1 MKYRQYLKLEKSLS
15 DNTVDAYLTDLDKLL
30 AYLTLENI
38 NILDVRLEN
47 LEDFSAGLHDIG
59 IHPRSQARILSG
71 IRSFYR
77 FLIMEDYLKADPTE
91 LLESPQTGFKLPE
104 VMTVEEIDLLIGS
117 IDRSTKEGQRNRAI
131 LETLYSCG
139 LRVSELCNLKLSELY
154 FEEGF
159 IKVEGKG
166 SKQRLVP
173 ISPRTIGQ
181 LMKEGKKEEA
191 ETARARVAELKEGNK
206 ELDAAMTQAA
216 TDMQN
221 VLYTIPNIPYD
232 SVPEGVGAEDNVV
245 EKMGGMETELP
256 KDALPHWE
264 LAKKYDLIDF
274 DLGVKITGAG
284 FPVYKGKGAQLQRAL
299 INFFLDEARKS
310 GYTEI
315 MPPTVVNAASG
326 YGTGQLPDKE
336 GQMYHC
342 EVDDLYLIP
351 TAEVPVTNIYR
362 DVILEEKQLPIMN
375 CAYTQCFRREA
386 GSYGK
391 DVRGL
396 NRLHEFSKVELVRID
411 KPEHS
416 KQSHQEMLDHVEGLL
431 QKLELPYR
439 ILRLCGGDMSFTAA
453 LCFDF
458 EVYSEAQKRW
468 LEVSSVSNFDTY
480 QANRLKCRYR
490 NAEKKTE
497 LCHTLNGSALALPR
511 IVAALLENNQTPEG
525 IRIPKALVPYCGFD
539 MIE

>member
-1 MKYRQYLKLEKSLS
+1 MLTIKVIAQETEKVIKGLKKKHFKNAVETIEKVLE
-15 DNTVDAYLTDLDKLL
+15 LDKARRAAQQELDNVL
-30 AYLTLENI
+30 AQN
-38 NILDVRLEN
+38 
-47 LEDFSAGLHDIG
+47 
-59 IHPRSQARILSG
+59 
-71 IRSFYR
+71 
-77 FLIMEDYLKADPTE
+77 
-91 LLESPQTGFKLPE
+91 
-104 VMTVEEIDLLIGS
+104 
-117 IDRSTKEGQRNRAI
+117 
-131 LETLYSCG
+131 
-139 LRVSELCNLKLSELY
+139 
-154 FEEGF
+154 
-159 IKVEGKG
+159 
-166 SKQRLVP
+166 KQLAAK
-173 ISPRTIGQ
+173 IGQ
-181 LMKEGKKEEA
+181 LMKAGQAAEA
-191 ETARARVAELKEGNK
+191 ETVKSDVATLKARAAELQENM
-206 ELDAAMTQAA
+206 DAAAA
-216 TDMQN
+216 ELQQ

-232 SVPEGVGAEDNVV
+232 EVPEGVAAEDNVV
-245 EKMGGMETELP
+245 EKTGGMETELP
-256 KDALPHWE
+256 ANALPHWE

-299 INFFLDEARKS
+299 INFFLDEARAA
-310 GYTEI
+310 GYVEI

-342 EVDDLYLIP
+342 GLDDLYLIP

-362 DVILEEKQLPIMN
+362 DVILDEKQLPIKN

-396 NRLHEFSKVELVRID
+396 NRLHEFSKVEIVRID
-411 KPEHS
+411 TPEHS
-416 KQSHQEMLDHVEGLL
+416 KESHKEMLEHVEGLL
-431 QKLELPYR
+431 KKLELPYR

-458 EVYSEAQKRW
+458 EVYSEAQQRW
-468 LEVSSVSNFDTY
+468 LEVSSVSNFDNY

-490 NAEKKTE
+490 TADKKTE

-539 MIE
+539 LID